1 MASIFQKWFGGQAA
15 PPAHLAGPLG
25 DLANLARA
33 RPTLQNSCK
42 VLQSLLVE
50 LCSEVRADA
59 PPLIPVESAQAK
71 GAAGIPLLRDV
82 PLLLDEASFRRRW
95 IAVCAALQQQETE
108 LLADAVRQKTL
119 EPTALLSDVLA
130 GRLESVAIKA
140 EALGLDAGQLATV
153 LRLTALPVLA
163 KFADALADLRTGV
176 RWDYGYCP
184 TCGSWPLLAES
195 RGLEQLRF
203 LRCGLCATAWE
214 GACFRC
220 LFCANEDHRTLG
232 YFHVEGEEDRC
243 RAASCDE
250 CHGYVKVISTLSALS
265 APQLLV
271 TDLATLH
278 LDLVAADRGF
288 FVPIS
293 EPEA

>member
-1 MASIFQKWFGGQAA
+1 MASFFQKWFGGHAA
-15 PPAHLAGPLG
+15 PPPHLTGAIG
-25 DLANLARA
+25 DLANLARD
-33 RPTLQNSCK
+33 RPALQNTCL
-42 VLQSLLVE
+42 VLQLLLVE
-50 LCSEVRADA
+50 LFSELPADA
-59 PPLIPVESAQAK
+59 PPLISVESAQARWS
-71 GAAGIPLLRDV
+71 AGIPLLRDI
-82 PLLLDEASFRRRW
+82 PLGLDAASFGRRW
-95 IAVCAALQQQETE
+95 LAVCAALQQPDAE
-108 LLADAVRQKTL
+108 LLADAVCKKTL
-119 EPTALLSDVLA
+119 EPIALLSDVLA
-130 GRLESVAIKA
+130 GRPESVAIKA
-140 EALGLDAGQLATV
+140 EAIGVDAGQLATV

-163 KFADALADLRTGV
+163 KFADALADLRSGA
-176 RWDYGYCP
+176 RRDYGYCP

-195 RGLEQLRF
+195 RGLEQLRY

-214 GACFRC
+214 GSRFRC
-220 LFCANEDHRTLG
+220 LYCANEDHRSLG

-288 FVPIS
+288 FVPT
-293 EPEA
+293 ANV

>member
-1 MASIFQKWFGGQAA
+1 VAKGFFQKWFGGQTT

-25 DLANLARA
+25 DLAKLASD
-33 RPTLQNSCK
+33 RPSLQDSCS
-42 VLQSLLVE
+42 VLQSLLLE
-50 LCSEVRADA
+50 LFSELPADA
-59 PPLIPVESAQAK
+59 PPLIPTELAQAK
-71 GAAGIPLLRDV
+71 GAAGTPLLRDV
-82 PLLLDEASFRRRW
+82 PLGLDEASFRRRW
-95 IAVCAALQQQETE
+95 LAVCAALQQPETE
-108 LLADAVRQKTL
+108 LLADAVSKKTL
-119 EPTALLSDVLA
+119 EPMALLSDVLA

-140 EALGLDAGQLATV
+140 EALDVDAGQLATV
-153 LRLTALPVLA
+153 LRLTALPLLA
-163 KFADALADLRTGV
+163 KFADALAERRMGV

-214 GACFRC
+214 GSRFRC
-220 LFCANEDHRTLG
+220 LFCANEDHRSLG

-243 RAASCDE
+243 RAAICDE
-250 CHGYVKVISTLSALS
+250 CHGYVKVISTLSGLS

-288 FVPIS
+288 FVPTTDV
-293 EPEA
+293 